1 MIPCYDLKCNIE
13 IKMLLWLLI
22 CIPIPPSQF

>member
-1 MIPCYDLKCNIE
+1 LKCNNE